1 MSLAHYPLTEV
12 GCTGRMIPHSPLL
25 FLVFFIIR
33 VSFLFSFSYFFFTFP
48 FHSYFVALSFF
59 LSFVF
64 SFFTSFFL
72 FFPFFFLAVSS
83 ISLASEFLFLRIT
96 LFEGS
101 GQKEHGRTTP
111 QADLAMSLG
120 ERMGGSMEHQPSGLS
135 VRYLLLHTAWDTV
148 WGAGI
153 PLETS
158 HPQRKRRGLSEPIKG
173 DRSSPRER
181 QGNAKD

>member
-1 MSLAHYPLTEV
+1 MQHVSGSLPIDGSWLYGKDDSSQPSTFSCVLY
-12 GCTGRMIPHSPLL
+12 HSCII
-25 FLVFFIIR
+25 FVFF
-33 VSFLFSFSYFFFTFP
+33 FLFFVFTFP
-48 FHSYFVALSFF
+48 FHSSFVALSFF
-59 LSFVF
+59 LPFVF
-64 SFFTSFFL
+64 SFFPSFFS
-72 FFPFFFLAVSS
+72 FFVFFFLAVSS

-148 WGAGI
+148 WEQASPLKPLI
-153 PLETS
+153 PKES
-158 HPQRKRRGLSEPIKG
+158 IG
-173 DRSSPRER
+173 DFPN
-181 QGNAKD
+181 Q